1 MTGILPPDI
10 ANAPSP
16 EGAAKRLGEALGLNG
31 PAPMEA
37 TRRAL
42 SEALYAKALWSS
54 RKIPALRDQLLA
66 AAGQMRI
73 SGGADDTPTNAQ
85 LVAKSIKGAL
95 KWGMEGLKPAAP
107 WVIQRRL
114 DACLSCP
121 HNVPAPDKLVYR
133 GAKVAVGKDARIC
146 DACHCLINT
155 KSAISTEHCPEK
167 HPSQPEL
174 SRWEEPWVPPEKHPK
189 GPW

>member
-10 ANAPSP
+10 VNAPTP
-16 EGAAKRLGEALGLNG
+16 EGAAKRLGKALGLSG
-31 PAPMEA
+31 PAPVAA

-66 AAGQMRI
+66 AADQMRI
-73 SGGADDTPTNAQ
+73 SGSADNTPTTAQ
-85 LVAKSIKGAL
+85 LVGKSIKGAL
-95 KWGMEGLKPAAP
+95 KWGMEGLKPAEP

-114 DACLSCP
+114 AACLACP

-133 GAKVAVGKDARIC
+133 GAKVVVGKDATIC
-146 DACHCLINT
+146 DACHCLVNT
-155 KSAISTEHCPEK
+155 KAAISTELCPEK
-167 HPSQPEL
+167 HPDRPGL
-174 SRWEEPWVPPEKHPK
+174 SRWEEAWVPPKEHPE